1 MGWVGVE
8 RLPGSAFPNEP
19 VRGIKGGSLWMTFH
33 GQQWPYMPAINGE
46 AGLRLGFSGSVWADG
61 SYARINSGLHPNK
74 RHAKRLAM
82 ESRAVLRAT
91 PTYSTTNGWFV
102 QGQAEIV
109 ALGDQ
114 ITSGSFL
121 GTTDDLYVRVGKW
134 GLFDLTVGRF
144 QGWEIANH
152 YGMGLD
158 LNTLER
164 EGAAL
169 QEQAK
174 PKPLYGLT
182 YMWDRKDQ
190 RTGRYALH
198 IYPLDILRFELLGEF
213 GAYSGQAGGQAIY
226 TGVRPSAILDLGIL
240 KLKGGLEYAKG
251 ISQKDGDPTKEA
263 SKGWGVAAQVVL
275 DPYIEAGV
283 SYAQG
288 VQDFTNFMNVYL
300 EDTSNNTWGAAG
312 FANARI
318 LDGLI
323 AGAGVAYSYWENL
336 GIQGDMTSP
345 YFGQPGFDRQ
355 LQAFGA
361 LQYSLWDTFFV
372 KFVGSYAHFRHVSR
386 TDTPFANKMLG
397 GRLRFMALF

>member
-1 MGWVGVE
+1 MRFGSHGTGSGLALSVALFSLSFTSPVLAQEGGVTVGTESAATPASPSAPQEAEEPGFEEPQAEAAEPEAPASPEASSGTKPSPAAVDRDRVVGWVGVE

-182 YMWDRKDQ
+182 YMWHRKDQ

-198 IYPLDILRFELLGEF
+198 IYPLDILRF
-213 GAYSGQAGGQAIY
+213 
-226 TGVRPSAILDLGIL
+226 
-240 KLKGGLEYAKG
+240 
-251 ISQKDGDPTKEA
+251 
-263 SKGWGVAAQVVL
+263 
-275 DPYIEAGV
+275 
-283 SYAQG
+283 
-288 VQDFTNFMNVYL
+288 
-300 EDTSNNTWGAAG
+300 
-312 FANARI
+312 
-318 LDGLI
+318 
-323 AGAGVAYSYWENL
+323 
-336 GIQGDMTSP
+336 
-345 YFGQPGFDRQ
+345 
-355 LQAFGA
+355 
-361 LQYSLWDTFFV
+361 
-372 KFVGSYAHFRHVSR
+372 
-386 TDTPFANKMLG
+386 
-397 GRLRFMALF
+397 